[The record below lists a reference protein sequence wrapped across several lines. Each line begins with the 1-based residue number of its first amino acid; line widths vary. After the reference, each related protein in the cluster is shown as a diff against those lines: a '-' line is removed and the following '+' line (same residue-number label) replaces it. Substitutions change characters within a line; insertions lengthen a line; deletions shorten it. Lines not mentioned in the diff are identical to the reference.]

1 MPDELFFQWL
11 GTLDG
16 LTGVLLTADDS
27 VRRIIERKTREGKVN
42 LLA

>member
-27 VRRIIERKTREGKVN
+27 VRRIIERKTNESRVD

>member
-27 VRRIIERKTREGKVN
+27 VRRIIERKTRESKVN

>member
-1 MPDELFFQWL
+1 MPDDLFFQWL

-27 VRRIIERKTREGKVN
+27 VRRIIERKTRESKVN